1 MMQVLRDKAQGWI
14 AWVILGLVAITFV
27 MFGAGSVFD
36 RSTSAN
42 DAVATVNG
50 QKILNSE
57 LEGVYQRFMQQNGSQ
72 LHNVDSNEVKKE
84 LLDSLIQQKAVLE
97 AAKQLGMSVS
107 PQRIF
112 ATLSSLPFLQVDG
125 QFSEEAYVQFL
136 GKNHFT
142 DESFRH
148 LLKDALLREQLQ
160 QSIVPTSFVLTSDLQ
175 DLAKYM
181 FQKRDYR
188 FVMIAKAPFQNA
200 VKIDEGSAKQYYD
213 NHLNDFMTDEAL
225 SLEFVHLSLKDL
237 MDKTEVTD
245 EALQQ
250 FYQENATH
258 FSEPPSV
265 HIAHILISLPKD
277 ADKKAVTEV
286 EEKIATIQK
295 RLKAGDSFEALAK
308 EYSDDKESARMGGD
322 LAWLIPG
329 EMFPDFEKAAFSL
342 ETAGQ
347 ISEPL
352 KTQYGIHL
360 IKLIERKNEKLKPF
374 NMVKEEVAAQYK
386 RQLAEEQFV
395 NAADELSALAY
406 DYPDSLQ
413 KANDKLK
420 LNIQKTEV
428 FTKAQGPKNLLMQNP
443 QVFTAAWSGQVK
455 DNKNNSDLLKL
466 DDENFVVV
474 RVAEHVPAKQMTF
487 ADSQAKIVDL
497 LTAKESEE
505 KVNAKADQLLASLK
519 KAEEDQVSTLLG
531 DLSWQERRDVQ
542 RNMKDAD
549 DALIVQAAFS
559 LPRANEESK
568 DRPMKAVPLANGDY
582 AIVWVTAIKDGD
594 LKDLPA
600 VDQENYQTQLS
611 KHMGE
616 LEFALYATYLYK
628 EAKIDIK
635 KS

>member
-36 RSTSAN
+36 RGTGAN
-42 DAVATVNG
+42 DVVATVNG

-97 AAKQLGMSVS
+97 ATHKLGMSVS

-112 ATLSSLPFLQVDG
+112 TTLGGLPFLQVDG
-125 QFSEEAYVQFL
+125 QFSEEAYGQFL

-142 DESFRH
+142 DEGFRH

-160 QSIVPTSFVLTSDLQ
+160 QSIVPTSFVLTNDLQ
-175 DLAKYM
+175 DLAKFM

-188 FVMIAKAPFQNA
+188 FVTIAKAPFQNA
-200 VKIDEGSAKQYYD
+200 VKIDEETAKKYYES
-213 NHLNDFMTDEAL
+213 HLKDFMTDEAL

-237 MDKTEVTD
+237 MEKTEVTD

-250 FYQENATH
+250 FYQENAAH

-265 HIAHILISLPKD
+265 HIAHILISLPKN
-277 ADKKAVTEV
+277 ADQNAITEV
-286 EEKIATIQK
+286 DEKIATIQK
-295 RLKAGDSFEALAK
+295 RLKAGESFEALAK
-308 EYSDDKESARMGGD
+308 EFSDDKESARVGGD
-322 LAWLIPG
+322 LAWLVPG

-352 KTQYGIHL
+352 KTQYGVHL
-360 IKLIERKNEKLKPF
+360 IKLIERKNEKLKPY
-374 NMVKEEVAAQYK
+374 NNVKEEVAALYK

-395 NAADELSALAY
+395 NLSDELSALAY

-413 KANDKLK
+413 KAHDKLK
-420 LNIQKTEV
+420 LDIQKTEV
-428 FTKAQGPKNLLMQNP
+428 FTKGQGAKNPLMQNP
-443 QVFTAAWSGQVK
+443 QVFTAAWSASVK
-455 DNKNNSDLLKL
+455 DNKNNSDLIKL
-466 DDENFVVV
+466 DDENYVVI
-474 RVAEHVPAKQMTF
+474 RVAEHIPAKQMSF

-497 LTAKESEE
+497 LTTIESNE
-505 KVNAKADQLLASLK
+505 KVKAKADELLAELK
-519 KAEEDQVSTLLG
+519 KADEAQLSTVL
-531 DLSWQERRDVQ
+531 DSLSWQEKRDVQ
-542 RNMKDAD
+542 RGVKDAE
-549 DALIVQAAFS
+549 DALIMQAAFT
-559 LPRANEESK
+559 LPRADEQSK
-568 DRPMKAVPLANGDY
+568 ERSMKAVPLANGDY

-600 VDQENYQTQLS
+600 ADMENYQAQLS